1 MIMIMIMIII
11 CEVKGHKYRYF
22 GFFRSDFHV
31 SLSRINDLTKMLQ
44 NENNEKHR
52 VEEMFQVSV
61 KRKLFS

>member
-1 MIMIMIMIII
+1 MIMIMIII

-22 GFFRSDFHV
+22 GFFRSDLSFHV